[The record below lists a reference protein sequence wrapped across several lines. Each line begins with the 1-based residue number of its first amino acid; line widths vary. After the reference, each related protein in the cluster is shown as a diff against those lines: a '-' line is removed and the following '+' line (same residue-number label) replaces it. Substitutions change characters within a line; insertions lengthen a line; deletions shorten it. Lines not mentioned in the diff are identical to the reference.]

1 MLSCLTTPVKPV
13 KRGDKCVG
21 FRQGRVYGQVL
32 LDNRPPKT
40 GYPVSSG
47 QRRKISGGSS
57 SRHSASSLLIMFG
70 ICAYLD
76 GRGRFLTGILLEYG
90 SEAVAAAI
98 VAVLRITRSAALQCS
113 ADR

>member
-1 MLSCLTTPVKPV
+1 MC
-13 KRGDKCVG
+13 GI
-21 FRQGRVYGQVL
+21 QAGRVYGQVL

-40 GYPVSSG
+40 VTRYRQG
-47 QRRKISGGSS
+47 QRRKTSGGSS

-70 ICAYLD
+70 ICAHLD
-76 GRGRFLTGILLEYG
+76 GRGRFLTWILLEYG